1 MGGQLRGGILGLPS
15 FGWIWNLAVGL
26 VDDQVMKELESRTPA
41 AILDAIRAKFGKHD
55 KMAMT
60 YVDDM
65 FAQLRDLTELVKEVV
80 MLQKRRKEMGVSEEE
95 FAVMGAI
102 RKHTDMDDEDLIRL
116 EYEVK
121 DWYTYLTKK
130 RKRPLYGRSAQT
142 VLTSVQSFLSAK
154 RCPLGKFKLRAPQR
168 ALKPVSVPNNAQLL
182 QMVEYYGKSSERYS
196 PLKMFVIASLAMSG
210 LSVSDLVKV
219 KWDDP
224 DTSKYGTV
232 RRQLKDDPL
241 HGVIHIGGSRSKSQE
256 AFDTFLGAFAMN
268 LLREMPQDHSGA
280 IVKLSVRQVHRIV
293 SQAGR
298 AAGLMGRVSP
308 HVLRK
313 KFSVTLKRLR
323 DEDAKGLSEHWLG
336 HSIDKT
342 TRAYNILAE
351 TEDDVARQADY
362 YKSFEKYLAPGGPEP
377 PGPAQVTAV
386 A

>member
-1 MGGQLRGGILGLPS
+1 MENFREQRGLQIVEKG
-15 FGWIWNLAVGL
+15 N
-26 VDDQVMKELESRTPA
+26 QVKR
-41 AILDAIRAKFGKHD
+41 LDASTYRVKSENGAGSYLVVIQGSEYRCECPDWKFRGEFLPDKACKHIVAV
-55 KMAMT
+55 KASQ
-60 YVDDM
+60 
-65 FAQLRDLTELVKEVV
+65 ALRQSVSTTSIDLTTKP
-80 MLQKRRKEMGVSEEE
+80 EECR
-95 FAVMGAI
+95 I
-102 RKHTDMDDEDLIRL
+102 CKSSDLIRSG
-116 EYEVK
+116 
-121 DWYTYLTKK
+121 T
-130 RKRPLYGRSAQT
+130 RKLKNGLRQLYFCKSCGYKFSVDEGFSKMKSDPKIVVSA
-142 VLTSVQSFLSAK
+142 LDLF
-154 RCPLGKFKLRAPQR
+154 FK
-168 ALKPVSVPNNAQLL
+168 
-182 QMVEYYGKSSERYS
+182 
-196 PLKMFVIASLAMSG
+196 G
-210 LSVSDLVKV
+210 LSYRKIVDHIKQNYHMEYTHPAILKWVRKYTDLVKV

-232 RRQLKDDPL
+232 RHQLKDDPL

-268 LLREMPQDHSGA
+268 LLREMLQDHSGA
-280 IVKLSVRQVHRIV
+280 IVKLSVRQVHRIM

-313 KFSVTLKRLR
+313 KFSVTLKRLC

-362 YKSFEKYLAPGGPEP
+362 YKSFGKYLTPGGPEP